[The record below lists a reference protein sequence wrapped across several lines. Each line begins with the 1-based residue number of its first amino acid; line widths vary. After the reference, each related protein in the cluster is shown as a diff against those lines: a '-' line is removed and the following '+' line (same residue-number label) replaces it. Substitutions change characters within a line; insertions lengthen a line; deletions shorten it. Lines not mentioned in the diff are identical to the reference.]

1 MILIFSLILIE
12 NIEKKKRVNV
22 DFTFKIAPINSKSIK
37 VSKPITIFV
46 KGRIFLSCFY
56 IIGCVFLFA
65 TVYVYANGVP
75 YPQLIT
81 GPYETIVLIF
91 IVFIIAVGFE
101 FLVFTHKN
109 YDIAPRDMK
118 LLGTFFKINF
128 ITFPL
133 TQILAYIV
141 ILYAIDYYWF
151 YIFGIEIL
159 VVLAEWR
166 LILIEFDK
174 KYNRILESRTTL
186 KIVIIA
192 NIISFFLGFVPY
204 LLIFP
209 FIMFS

>member
-1 MILIFSLILIE
+1 M
-12 NIEKKKRVNV
+12 KR
-22 DFTFKIAPINSKSIK
+22 
-37 VSKPITIFV
+37 
-46 KGRIFLSCFY
+46 RIFLSCCN
-56 IIGCVFLFA
+56 IIVCLFLYA
-65 TVYVYANGVP
+65 IVDVYANGVP
-75 YPQLIT
+75 APRLIT
-81 GPYETIVLIF
+81 GPYETIFLIF

-101 FLVFTHKN
+101 FLVFTQKN
-109 YDIAPRDMK
+109 YDIAPRDLK

-141 ILYAIDYYWF
+141 ILYAINYYWF

-159 VVLAEWR
+159 VILAEWR

-186 KIVIIA
+186 KIVITA
-192 NIISFFLGFVPY
+192 NVISFFLGFVPY

-209 FIMFS
+209 FIMIS